1 MSSSEIENSI
11 ASLRSEVAKLS
22 ESDVDVK
29 TKLLAL
35 IEDMER
41 HVENASS
48 PSSEASRNVTALIEQ
63 FESDH
68 PKVTNA
74 LGELLTTLSSMG
86 V

>member
-41 HVENASS
+41 HVESASS
-48 PSSEASRNVTALIEQ
+48 PSSEASRDVTALIEQ

>member
-41 HVENASS
+41 HVESASS

>member
-1 MSSSEIENSI
+1 MSSSDIEKSI
-11 ASLRSEVAKLS
+11 ASLRSEIAKLS
-22 ESDVDVK
+22 ESDVDVQ

-41 HVENASS
+41 QVEGAAS
-48 PSSEASRNVTALIEQ
+48 PSSEASHNVTALIEQ

-68 PKVTNA
+68 PKITNA